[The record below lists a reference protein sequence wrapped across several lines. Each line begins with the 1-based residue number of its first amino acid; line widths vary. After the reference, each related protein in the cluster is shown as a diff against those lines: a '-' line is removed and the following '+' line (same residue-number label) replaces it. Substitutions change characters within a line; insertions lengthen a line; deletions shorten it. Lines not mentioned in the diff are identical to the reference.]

1 MAVEIREVI
10 SKKDKKAFVELP
22 YKIYK
27 GNKYWVPPL
36 RMDEYHFIDPKYNP
50 ALRKFK
56 HKFFL
61 AIKDGKVV
69 GRVGAA
75 INHIYNDKVGKKYV
89 RIIKP
94 EFYDDQEVF
103 DALIKAVEDFGREHG
118 MNLIHGPLGFT
129 NLDTQGLLVEGFDYL
144 QSVASVYHL
153 PYYKDH
159 FERLGFEKEN
169 DWVELRITI
178 TEDVIEKGEKLLP
191 MIEKR
196 FGLELLK
203 INSIE
208 EIKDRYL
215 DQLFDV
221 LNDAFKDL
229 PYVMPFDEELKQYYT
244 KKYIEIL
251 NPRYIKVLLK
261 DGELAGF
268 TIGLPSLSEALQ
280 KAKGRLLPFGIFHI
294 RKALKK
300 PKVVDILLTGANPKY
315 SKFGIGAL
323 VIGELQRELWND
335 GGRYFE
341 TTGIFETNQ
350 LALSNWKQY
359 KEKIQ
364 HKRRRVYVK
373 ELK

>member
-1 MAVEIREVI
+1 MAIEIKEVT
-10 SKKDKKAFVELP
+10 SKKDRKAFVELP

-27 GNKYWVPPL
+27 NNKYWVPPL
-36 RMDEYHFIDPKYNP
+36 RTDEYHFIDPAHNP

-61 AIKDGKVV
+61 GIKDGKVV
-69 GRVGAA
+69 GRIGAA
-75 INHIYNDKVGKKYV
+75 INHIYNEKVGKKYV

-94 EFYDDQEVF
+94 EFYDDAEVF
-103 DALIKAVEDFGREHG
+103 DAMIKAVEDFGREHG
-118 MNLIHGPLGFT
+118 MELIHGPLGFT
-129 NLDTQGLLVEGFDYL
+129 NLDTQGLLVEGFEYL

-153 PYYKDH
+153 PYYKEH

-191 MIEKR
+191 LIEKR
-196 FGLELLK
+196 FGLEVL
-203 INSIE
+203 
-208 EIKDRYL
+208 EIKSIAEVKERYL

-221 LNDAFKDL
+221 LNTAFSDL
-229 PYVMPFDEELKQYYT
+229 PYVIPFDDELKEYYT

-251 NPRYIKVLLK
+251 NPRYIKVMLK

-268 TIGLPSLSEALQ
+268 TIGLPSLSEAMQ
-280 KAKGRLLPFGIFHI
+280 KAKGRLFPFGLFYI
-294 RKALKK
+294 RKAWKK
-300 PKVVDILLTGANPKY
+300 PKVLDILLTGANPKY

-323 VIGELQRELWND
+323 VIGELQRELWKN

>member
-1 MAVEIREVI
+1 MAVEIKEVT
-10 SKKDKKAFVELP
+10 SKKDRKNFVELP

-27 GNKYWVPPL
+27 NNKYWVPPL
-36 RMDEYHFIDPKYNP
+36 RMDEYHFIDPNHNP

-75 INHIYNDKVGKKYV
+75 INHIYNEKVGKKYV
-89 RIIKP
+89 RVLKP
-94 EFYDDQEVF
+94 EFYDDEEVF

-118 MNLIHGPLGFT
+118 MELIHGPLGFT
-129 NLDTQGLLVEGFDYL
+129 NLDTQGLLVEGFEYL

-153 PYYKDH
+153 PYYKEH

-191 MIEKR
+191 VIEKR
-196 FGLELLK
+196 FGLEVL
-203 INSIE
+203 
-208 EIKDRYL
+208 EIKSIAEVKERYL

-221 LNDAFKDL
+221 LNTAFKDL
-229 PYVMPFDEELKQYYT
+229 PYVMPFDEELKEYYT
-244 KKYIEIL
+244 KKYIDIL
-251 NPRYIKVLLK
+251 NPRYIKVMLK

-268 TIGLPSLSEALQ
+268 TIGLPSLSEAMQ
-280 KAKGRLLPFGIFHI
+280 KAKGRLFPFGLFYI
-294 RKALKK
+294 RKAWKK
-300 PKVVDILLTGANPKY
+300 PKVLDILLTGANPKY

-323 VIGELQRELWND
+323 VIGELQRELWKN

>member
-1 MAVEIREVI
+1 MAVEIKEVV
-10 SKKDKKAFVELP
+10 SKKDRKAFVELP

-36 RMDEYHFIDPKYNP
+36 KMDEHHFIDPKHNP
-50 ALRKFK
+50 SLKKFK

-75 INHIYNDKVGKKYV
+75 INHIYNEKVGKKYV
-89 RIIKP
+89 RILKP
-94 EFYDDQEVF
+94 EFYDDPEVF

-153 PYYKDH
+153 PYYKEH
-159 FERLGFEKEN
+159 FERLGFQKEN

-191 MIEKR
+191 LIEKR
-196 FGLELLK
+196 FGLEVLQIK
-203 INSIE
+203 SIKE
-208 EIKDRYL
+208 VKERFL
-215 DQLFDV
+215 DQLFEV

-229 PYVMPFDEELKQYYT
+229 PYVMPFDDELKEYYT
-244 KKYIEIL
+244 KKYIDIL
-251 NPRYIKVLLK
+251 NPRYIKVMLK
-261 DGELAGF
+261 NGELAGF
-268 TIGLPSLSEALQ
+268 TIGLPSLSKAMQ
-280 KAKGRLLPFGIFHI
+280 KAKGHLLPFGIFHI

-300 PKVVDILLTGANPKY
+300 PEVLDILLTGANPKY

-323 VIGELQRELWND
+323 VIGELQRELWNN

-350 LALSNWKQY
+350 AALSNWKQY
-359 KEKIQ
+359 SEKIQ

-373 ELK
+373 ELD